1 MKHVVTFALV
11 VTLALLSFC
20 VEACPAPDASA
31 STCPAHQKSDCCDH
45 QKSNADSISAAA
57 TLTLPAVTAVLPSPL
72 LVPIAFDLDL
82 ALYAQSESPKISRL
96 SVLRI

>member
-20 VEACPAPDASA
+20 AEACPAPDASA

-45 QKSNADSISAAA
+45 QKSRADSISGAVA
-57 TLTLPAVTAVLPSPL
+57 LTLPAVNAVLPLPPL
-72 LVPIAFDLDL
+72 VLIPFDFDFAL
-82 ALYAQSESPKISRL
+82 AAQSESPKTSRL
-96 SVLRI
+96 PVLRI

>member
-1 MKHVVTFALV
+1 
-11 VTLALLSFC
+11 
-20 VEACPAPDASA
+20 
-31 STCPAHQKSDCCDH
+31 
-45 QKSNADSISAAA
+45 
-57 TLTLPAVTAVLPSPL
+57 LPAVTAVLPSPL